1 MATFDYTHASDALR
15 RLRQYIDDHT
25 PGPSTALSLMG
36 GPMGWMTLSGVM
48 PTARIL
54 NGYEPKVAP
63 TGAAAP
69 AVPQQAAVR
78 PTQPMPPVQGLDLPM
93 GVPVPQ
99 PRPQM
104 AASPSVPIPQARP
117 AVADDT
123 PQPAPQPQPD
133 TSFFMRNA
141 LMMRDPNGG
150 GYIDPTGAAS
160 VRGPDLI
167 SKMMGVLHN
176 KATG

>member
-1 MATFDYTHASDALR
+1 MASFNYTNAADALH

-25 PGPSTALSLMG
+25 PGPSTAISLMG

-54 NGYEPKVAP
+54 NGHEPKGAP
-63 TGAAAP
+63 TGAP
-69 AVPQQAAVR
+69 AVPQQAALQ
-78 PTQPMPPVQGLDLPM
+78 PTQPMPPVQGLDLPRGP
-93 GVPVPQ
+93 GVPMPQ

-104 AASPSVPIPQARP
+104 AAAPSVPMPQARP
-117 AVADDT
+117 AVPDDT
-123 PQPAPQPQPD
+123 PQPAPQPD

-141 LMMRDPNGG
+141 LMMKDPSSGA
-150 GYIDPTGAAS
+150 YIDPMGAQS

-167 SKMMGVLHN
+167 SKMLNVLHN